1 MMFQSTEKLY
11 LKIGKTLLIGIVC
24 LCVMIGLRVDAIALE
39 MSTKSSDIRSRFLIP
54 TEATQSTID
63 ANQEVKDELPFR
75 DIKDFFNAERGF
87 LGTLEPVPEGHPCIN
102 PRHPKIKAGKLLII
116 DNEVDCNV
124 AWDLDQY
131 SFLEG
136 AAPDTVNPSLW
147 RNAKLN
153 MRHGLFHVTDRI
165 YQVRGFDLSVMSLIK
180 GNSGWIIVDP
190 LTSVETAQA
199 ALQLANDT
207 LKDELGEGDDIPV
220 KAVIYTHSHVD
231 HYGGVKGVTS
241 EDAVNSGEVE
251 IYAPDGFLEEAV
263 SENIMAGNVMS
274 RRASYM
280 YGNLLPKS
288 SIAQVDGGL
297 GKTTSSGTVSL
308 IAPTH
313 IITSDD
319 EDARPDGL
327 IEKEIDG
334 LTFLFQNVPGSEAP
348 AEMMFFIPELNAFC
362 AAEDATHTLHNLY
375 TLRGAK
381 VRDALAWVGY
391 LNDTLEYMDTLE
403 WNGGQVDVD
412 VVFASHHWPTWGK
425 EHIIDYLEKQR
436 DLYKYIHDQTLRL
449 ANQGYNMVE
458 IGEMLEL
465 PPSLAQ
471 EWYNR
476 GYYGSVNHDSKAVY
490 QRYLGWFDGNPANL
504 YPLPPEEE
512 ATRYVEF
519 MGGADNIIAQAQQY
533 YDNGDYRWVAKV
545 MSHVVFAQPDNRE
558 ARKLEAKALQ
568 QLGYQA
574 ESGPWRNFFLT
585 GKQELLIG
593 VLDNLPTPTTATSD
607 VVQAMTPEMFFDFMA
622 LSLNGPDANDE
633 EYTFNVDFSLD
644 GDAFPNYRLEVKHSV
659 LNYFDDQEA
668 QEATPTIHLSK
679 KGLSDL
685 LWENIPLSD
694 VIDAH
699 DIIIDQ
705 GQDNFEE
712 FLALLDKFE
721 FWFNIV
727 LP

>member
-1 MMFQSTEKLY
+1 MLAKLYQYLSQTRMMFQSTEKLY
-11 LKIGKTLLIGIVC
+11 LKIGKTLLIGMVC
-24 LCVMIGLRVDAIALE
+24 LCVMIGFRVDAIALE
-39 MSTKSSDIRSRFLIP
+39 MSSKRSDIRSRFLIP
-54 TEATQSTID
+54 TEATQFTID
-63 ANQEVKDELPFR
+63 ANEEVREQLPFSN
-75 DIKDFFNAERGF
+75 IKDFFNAERGF
-87 LGTLEPVPEGHPCIN
+87 LGTLEPTTECN
-102 PRHPKIKAGKLLII
+102 NDELKLKIFDGEC
-116 DNEVDCNV
+116 NEV
-124 AWDLDQY
+124 WDLDQY
-131 SFLEG
+131 SFLENP
-136 AAPDTVNPSLW
+136 APNTVNPSLW
-147 RNAKLN
+147 RNAQLN
-153 MRHGLFHVTDRI
+153 MLHGLFKVTDRI

-180 GNSGWIIVDP
+180 GDTGWIIVDP

-199 ALQLANDT
+199 ALKLANDT
-207 LKDELGEGDDIPV
+207 LKDELGDIPV

-231 HYGGVKGVTS
+231 HYGGVKGVTTQ
-241 EDAVNSGEVE
+241 EAVNSGQVE

-263 SENIMAGNVMS
+263 SENVMAGNVMS

-280 YGNLLPKS
+280 YGNLLLKS
-288 SIAQVDGGL
+288 EIGQVDGGL

-308 IAPTH
+308 IAPTD
-313 IITSDD
+313 IIKS
-319 EDARPDGL
+319 EDAREDGL

-334 LTFLFQNVPGSEAP
+334 LSFWFQNVPGSEAP

-391 LNDTLEYMDTLE
+391 FNDTLEYMDTIE
-403 WNGGQVDVD
+403 WTGTNQP

-519 MGGADNIIAQAQQY
+519 MGGPDNIIAKAQEY

-545 MSHVVFAQPDNRE
+545 LSHLVFAQPDNRE
-558 ARKLEAKALQ
+558 ARKLEAAALQ

-593 VLDNLPTPTTATSD
+593 VLDNLPTPSTATSD

-622 LSLNGPDANDE
+622 LSLNGSEANDI

-644 GDAFPNYRLEVKHSV
+644 HQTTYPNYRLEVKHSV
-659 LNYFDDQEA
+659 LNYFDDQKAEEA
-668 QEATPTIHLSK
+668 EPTIHLSK
-679 KGLSDL
+679 KGVSDL
-685 LWENIPLSD
+685 LLENKPLLEVIENGD
-694 VIDAH
+694 IVIDQYRDEYDFAR
-699 DIIIDQ
+699 
-705 GQDNFEE
+705 
-712 FLALLDKFE
+712 FLSLLDKFE